1 MKKQSFYEFQNEKFN
16 FRKSFNILPLT
27 PLLRRFTWQITEV
40 SEPFNFT
47 VRTLCHGPVS
57 QQHNTF

>member
-1 MKKQSFYEFQNEKFN
+1 MKKQSFYEFQSKKFN

-27 PLLRRFTWQITEV
+27 PLPRRFTWQITEV

-47 VRTLCHGPVS
+47 VRTLCHGSVS